1 MTQLT
6 QMPENQFTT
15 RILNLFGTQENVTKD
30 FGIFIEMDF
39 VDTDLKKLMNSVENV
54 DLEENHTII
63 LMYNM
68 LCAFKF
74 L

>member
-1 MTQLT
+1 M
-6 QMPENQFTT
+6 
-15 RILNLFGTQENVTKD
+15 TKD
-30 FGIFIEMDF
+30 FGIFIVMDF